1 MTTTTA
7 KGRAGEDR
15 AVLHLERAGYV
26 IVGRNVRAGR
36 DEIDVVAKD
45 GEYLCFIEVR
55 RRHKAGA
62 AMMSIGPAKR
72 SRIVRCAQA
81 YIAKMVPAP
90 MCRFDV
96 VVVQPEGCTLVRGA
110 FEATER
116 DMGLT

>member
-15 AVLHLERAGYV
+15 AVLHLERVGYV

-55 RRHKAGA
+55 RRARA
-62 AMMSIGPAKR
+62 VDAMVSINGAKR

-81 YIAKMVPAP
+81 YIAQMVPAP
-90 MCRFDV
+90 LCRFDV
-96 VVVQPEGCTLVRGA
+96 VVVQPEGCTLVKNA

-116 DMGLT
+116 DMGLL